1 MVQSRWGL
9 ITGSVTMREQQF
21 PRDKEDK
28 EFMQEMMDWNKT
40 FDVKPEDMD
49 FWPL

>member
-1 MVQSRWGL
+1 MVQSGWGFNHRL
-9 ITGSVTMREQQF
+9 CHYEKCEF

-28 EFMQEMMDWNKT
+28 EFMEEMMDWNKT